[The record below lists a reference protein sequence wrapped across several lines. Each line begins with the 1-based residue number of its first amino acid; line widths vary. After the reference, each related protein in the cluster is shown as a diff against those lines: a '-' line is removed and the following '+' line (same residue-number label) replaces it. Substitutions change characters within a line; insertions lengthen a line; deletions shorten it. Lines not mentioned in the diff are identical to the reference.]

1 MRFMYQICTESHQ
14 SQQNGDED
22 AANNISDC
30 NLQEMVVDDD
40 QRSQITESK
49 SERIENDFS
58 GNQPISAWQ

>member
-58 GNQPISAWQ
+58 GNQPNSARQ

>member
-1 MRFMYQICTESHQ
+1 MRFMYQICTKSHQ

-30 NLQEMVVDDD
+30 NLQEMVVDDA
-40 QRSQITESK
+40 RSEITESK

-58 GNQPISAWQ
+58 GNQPNSARQ